1 MGGGGIDVLWALRGP
16 WGWGLGRAAGAGGAG
31 LMEHTQALPHAWV
44 YTHVHIYTG
53 HTHLHV
59 YPSTYVAHIPT
70 SLLQLRMSAHTHI
83 TRILTRRALQNQ
95 CTGGHVLMAKQVTCT
110 EARMPPCTRVL
121 GHTCTH
127 TCFSPYTVKCTCASA
142 HTQAA
147 YNSMQMPLSPKCA
160 GTKVKESCKAHWA
173 PHEWVG
179 WGPGLPPSAPHGWTL
194 PPPPP
199 TKGHST

>member
-1 MGGGGIDVLWALRGP
+1 MGGQLEQVVQ
-16 WGWGLGRAAGAGGAG
+16 GRWNTHRHS
-31 LMEHTQALPHAWV
+31 HTPGSTPTCT
-44 YTHVHIYTG
+44 YTQVT
-53 HTHLHV
+53 HT
-59 YPSTYVAHIPT
+59 STYTRPHMWPIY
-70 SLLQLRMSAHTHI
+70 LQVSCSYACLHTHI
-83 TRILTRRALQNQ
+83 TRILTRKALRNQ
-95 CTGGHVLMAKQVTCT
+95 CTGGHVLMPKQVTCT
-110 EARMPPCTRVL
+110 EARRRPCTRVV

-160 GTKVKESCKAHWA
+160 GTKVKERCKAHWA